1 MRYLKVLLLI
11 VLFFLSM
18 VFFFQ
23 NQAVLSTEMELHLN
37 LFFIEPMKSIPLPF
51 YFLVLA
57 AFVTGAVLAVL
68 ALIWDKMH
76 LSAKHMRA
84 SWRVKSLEKEVLVL
98 KNAQEKAAEERL
110 ALEQTVLEYAP
121 QPESEPV
128 KSGGFFS
135 RKNKENDVKSVAQND
150 ENAQDAESKTANEQ
164 NTAYDVKAPDPDK
177 QV

>member
-23 NQAVLSTEMELHLN
+23 NQAVLSTDMELHLN

-57 AFVTGAVLAVL
+57 AFVVGAVLAVL

-98 KNAQEKAAEERL
+98 KAAQERAAEEKL
-110 ALEQTVLEYAP
+110 ALEQAALEQEP
-121 QPESEPV
+121 QAEPEPV

-135 RKNKENDVKSVAQND
+135 RKNKSEDDSAAASTEKNEENTG
-150 ENAQDAESKTANEQ
+150 QDKKKDA
-164 NTAYDVKAPDPDK
+164 AYDVKAPDPDK